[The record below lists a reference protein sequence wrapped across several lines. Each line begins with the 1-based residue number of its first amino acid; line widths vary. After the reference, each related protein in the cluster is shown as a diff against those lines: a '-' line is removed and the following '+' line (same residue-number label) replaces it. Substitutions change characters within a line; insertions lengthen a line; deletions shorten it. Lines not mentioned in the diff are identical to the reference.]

1 MISQDIIGNL
11 NHKKMVRNIIF
22 RNIPVSI
29 SGSVLSYGIMTIER
43 ESPPIFYSIFVFF
56 SILFVY
62 SFQRW
67 YKSMSPFFA
76 GSSRLIR
83 PLHILIL
90 FLLFLIVLLFSG
102 LDYRIIVILFFCL
115 WISFWYVVPL
125 FNLKLREIPM
135 VKAPLVAITW
145 SIILVYVPLYF
156 CKSDMSMLL
165 TGLFCIY
172 FFALAIP
179 FDIKDLDKDPR
190 KQFSIPQVFGVF
202 GTKLISVCSMGLFYF
217 LFADVFP
224 SLLNQP
230 PYWLSLVFFAVVI
243 VLVKKES
250 PFLIYMLIDTS
261 MILLGGSLLI
271 EFQTFQP

>member
-1 MISQDIIGNL
+1 MF
-11 NHKKMVRNIIF
+11 KNIIF

-43 ESPPIFYSIFVFF
+43 ESPPIFYPLFVFF

-102 LDYRIIVILFFCL
+102 LDYRITVILFFCL
-115 WISFWYVVPL
+115 WISIWYVVPL

-135 VKAPLVAITW
+135 IKAPLVAIVW
-145 SIILVYVPLYF
+145 SFILIYIPLYF
-156 CKSDMSMLL
+156 CKSDMSMPLS
-165 TGLFCIY
+165 GLFCIY

-179 FDIKDLDKDPR
+179 FDIKDLDKDPHE
-190 KQFSIPQVFGVF
+190 QLSIPQVFGVF
-202 GTKLISVCSMGLFYF
+202 GTKLISVSGMGLFYF
-217 LFADVFP
+217 LLANVLP
-224 SLLNQP
+224 SLFNQP
-230 PYWLSLVFFAVVI
+230 LYWLSLVFFAVVCFVI
-243 VLVKKES
+243 KKES
-250 PFLIYMLIDTS
+250 PYLIYMLMDIS

>member
-1 MISQDIIGNL
+1 
-11 NHKKMVRNIIF
+11 MVKNIIF

-43 ESPPIFYSIFVFF
+43 ESPPIFYPLFVFF
-56 SILFVY
+56 AILFVY

-67 YKSMSPFFA
+67 YKNMSPFF
-76 GSSRLIR
+76 SDSRRLIR
-83 PLHILIL
+83 PFYIFIFFLLSIIVL
-90 FLLFLIVLLFSG
+90 FLWS
-102 LDYRIIVILFFCL
+102 LDYRTVVILLFCL
-115 WISFWYVVPL
+115 WISIWYVVPI

-135 VKAPLVAITW
+135 IKAPLVAIVW

-156 CKSDMSMLL
+156 GKSDLSMLRS
-165 TGLFCIY
+165 GLFCIY

-179 FDIKDLDKDPR
+179 FDIKDMDKDPR

-202 GTKLISVCSMGLFYF
+202 GTKLICLCSMGLFYF
-217 LFADVFP
+217 LFAYVYP

-230 PYWLSLVFFAVVI
+230 LYWLSLVFFAIVI

-250 PFLIYMLIDTS
+250 PYLIYMLIDTS
-261 MILLGGSLLI
+261 MILLGCSLLI
-271 EFQTFQP
+271 EFQTFHL